1 MPSGCS
7 RIAHW
12 FGEKKKKKKLPHTGI
27 GNGMIS
33 HYNEENITQDYKNN

>member
-1 MPSGCS
+1 MGVQELLTGS
-7 RIAHW
+7 
-12 FGEKKKKKKLPHTGI
+12 GEKKKKQKLPHTGI